1 MVMDIMLEDEEAAL
15 TRVPAV
21 SGNGGVYIIHRV
33 VDQLGIV
40 VPVVNGVDV
49 EIYVVV
55 THII

>member
-15 TRVPAV
+15 ARVPAF
-21 SGNGGVYIIHRV
+21 SGNGGVHIIHRV

-55 THII
+55 AHII